1 MDKVTLT
8 KEQLRELKRYIHS
21 RGFREPL
28 IVMEILDHFA
38 CLVEEK
44 MQAKP
49 NLTLD
54 EAMKEAHSSFGIM
67 GFKALADAAAVERNK
82 RYNKQFKTN
91 IANVFSNPLIWLV
104 TILSAVPFYQFTLW
118 MQVQDWGWLL
128 DGGDVMFV
136 IVLMVYIGSSVL
148 VMPRQNNRCV
158 SGYGKWAD
166 NGYAW
171 AMYLMII
178 GFPHYRA
185 GGAGWFFATADT
197 AICAFIIIYN
207 IGHYRAAKN
216 IAEEVV
222 SVEKQHAE
230 L

>member
-44 MQAKP
+44 MQINPK
-49 NLTLD
+49 LRLD

-91 IANVFSNPLIWLV
+91 IANVFSNPLIWLI

-128 DGGDVMFV
+128 DGGDIMFIILIMIYV
-136 IVLMVYIGSSVL
+136 GSSL
-148 VMPRQNNRCV
+148 LGMPRPNKNHYT
-158 SGYGKWAD
+158 GYGSVTD
-166 NGYAW
+166 NGYSWLVYILVITA
-171 AMYLMII
+171 
-178 GFPHYRA
+178 PHFRE
-185 GGAGWFFATADT
+185 GSPERIFATFDT
-197 AICAFIIIYN
+197 IVCAFIILYN
-207 IGHYRAAKN
+207 VARSKTVKGITYELIN
-216 IAEEVV
+216 T
-222 SVEKQHAE
+222 EKQHAD